1 MELHSCTGAVI
12 SVSQYYAEV
21 VGLTTD
27 QYCLS
32 ELLTFALQR
41 SPFIFPFLRMYGPL
55 PRYQGGCR
63 TSKPCS
69 VSLMLYPCQV
79 ITAVCG
85 VLYRLAVMSFPYV
98 PGLLTFEFTE
108 QVHSARIQ
116 VRVVFAHTLPRVV
129 VPVIA
134 GSCHDAVLCRL
145 HSSPASILF

>member
-98 PGLLTFEFTE
+98 SGLPTFEFTE
-108 QVHSARIQ
+108 TIKSTQLAYKFVLSLHTRYLGSQCLSWQVL
-116 VRVVFAHTLPRVV
+116 VRMPSFAVF
-129 VPVIA
+129 
-134 GSCHDAVLCRL
+134 
-145 HSSPASILF
+145 ILRHR